1 MTYDSTLKYLVEKYP
16 QAFTRWLFNQQ
27 PAEDIEILN
36 TELSTEPIR
45 ADALFFVRVADAIL
59 HLEFQTLPQSE
70 PPLPL
75 RMLDYWVRLYRQYRC
90 DIEQVIIFL
99 KPTRLAGVFEN
110 QFTERNLSFRYRV
123 IRIWECDPEPLL
135 TTPGLLPLA
144 VLAQAEVPETLLSQ
158 VAAKIDMIEDRQQ
171 QRNLSACVQLLAGVK
186 FDEQLIQAY
195 FREDMMQESV
205 VYQRIIRQG
214 LEQGKHNE
222 VKLIIRLLNRRIGQL
237 NPQLHNQ
244 IEQLSFEQLEDLG
257 EALLDFETEV
267 DLTNWLNQ
275 FRDK

>member
-1 MTYDSTLKYLVEKYP
+1 MRGLGGFPHE
-16 QAFTRWLFNQQ
+16 R
-27 PAEDIEILN
+27 
-36 TELSTEPIR
+36 
-45 ADALFFVRVADAIL
+45 L
-59 HLEFQTLPQSE
+59 HQ
-70 PPLPL
+70 
-75 RMLDYWVRLYRQYRC
+75 

-99 KPTRLAGVFEN
+99 KPTRLSGVFVN

-123 IRIWECDPEPLL
+123 IRIWECDPQPLL

-144 VLAQAEVPETLLSQ
+144 VLAQTEVPENLLSQ
-158 VAAKIDMIEDRQQ
+158 VAARIDMIEDRQQ

-214 LEQGKHNE
+214 LEQGLEQGKRNE
-222 VKLIIRLLNRRIGQL
+222 LNLIKRLLNRRLGEI
-237 NPQLHNQ
+237 NPQLQNQ
-244 IEQLSFEQLEDLG
+244 IEELSFDQLEDLG
-257 EALLDFETEV
+257 EALLDFESEV

-275 FRDK
+275 L